1 MEAKI
6 YKTLAKILGIVLVVI
21 GVGAFAGGQF
31 AGSFVGS
38 QLKAQ
43 RITMPAV
50 EELTTTDKG
59 GQYSQEDVDAL
70 APFAGQ
76 LMSSGEMAAAYADHY
91 IAVHLN
97 SAAKRAN
104 VPEDKATF
112 AGIGDVVKEL
122 EAQLTDEIKADPTKI
137 STATLSKLQIT
148 AKEAT
153 SDDNIKSVVSA
164 EEKNPESAYPTAAQ
178 ISQLNNLK
186 NNTFFQGN
194 MIRGTLL
201 SAYGWGLIGKIA
213 NIAGIALMVLGVAVL
228 IAGFAVKGNAASHAK
243 ASAAHKQRR
252 D

>member
-6 YKTLAKILGIVLVVI
+6 YKTLAKILGVVLFLI

-38 QLKAQ
+38 QLRAQ
-43 RITMPAV
+43 QITMPKV
-50 EELTTTDKG
+50 EELKTTDQG
-59 GQYSQEDVDAL
+59 GQYSKEDVDAL

-76 LMSSGEMAAAYADHY
+76 LMSTGDMAAAYADHY
-91 IAVHLN
+91 IAVHLQ

-112 AGIGDVVKEL
+112 AGIGDVVNEV
-122 EAQLTDEIKADPTKI
+122 EAQLADEIKADPTKI
-137 STATLSKLQIT
+137 SAKTLSQLKIT
-148 AKEAT
+148 AQEAT
-153 SDDNIKSVVSA
+153 SDENIKNVVSA
-164 EEKNPESAYPTAAQ
+164 EEKNSESAYPSAKQA
-178 ISQLNNLK
+178 SQLNNLK

-213 NIAGIALMVLGVAVL
+213 NIAGIALIVLGVVVF
-228 IAGFAVKGNAASHAK
+228 AGSFAIKSK
-243 ASAAHKQRR
+243 KE
-252 D
+252 